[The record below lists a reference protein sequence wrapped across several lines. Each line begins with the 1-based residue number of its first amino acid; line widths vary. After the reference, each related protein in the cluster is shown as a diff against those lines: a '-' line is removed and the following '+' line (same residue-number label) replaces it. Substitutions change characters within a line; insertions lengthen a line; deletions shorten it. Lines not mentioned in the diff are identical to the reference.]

1 MKSKFLSVSKW
12 MVALLTISALSYA
25 FVIKPDAAEIG
36 KPAPNFK
43 LMDYQGKLHQLSDFK
58 GKVVVL
64 EWYNPECPFVVGHY
78 KTGNM
83 QKLQQTY
90 TEKGVVWLLINSSAE
105 GKQGHLT
112 KETAPGVLKENG
124 VKATN
129 LLFDHDGTVGKLY
142 GAKTTPHMYI
152 IDKDGIL
159 VYNGAIDDDNSTKGG
174 ANAKV
179 NYVAKALDE
188 ILSVKPVSTPTTKPY
203 GCSVKY
209 ANPQ

>member
-1 MKSKFLSVSKW
+1 MKISSVPK
-12 MVALLTISALSYA
+12 VVLALFALAAFGYAFSFKISA
-25 FVIKPDAAEIG
+25 VEIG
-36 KPAPNFK
+36 KPAPDFK
-43 LMDYQGKLHQLSDFK
+43 LMDYQGKMHQLSDFK
-58 GKVVVL
+58 GKIVVL

-90 TEKGVVWLLINSSAE
+90 TEKGVSWLLINSSAQ

-112 KETAPGVLKENG
+112 KETAPGVLKENQ

-129 LLFDHDGTVGKLY
+129 LLFDHDGTVGRLY
-142 GAKTTPHMYI
+142 EAKTTPHMYI
-152 IDKDGIL
+152 IDKNGIL

-188 ILSVKPVSTPTTKPY
+188 LLAGKPISTSTTKPY

-209 ANPQ
+209 ADKAQ

>member
-1 MKSKFLSVSKW
+1 MKVSSVPKLII
-12 MVALLTISALSYA
+12 ALFALAALGYAFSFKISA
-25 FVIKPDAAEIG
+25 VEIG
-36 KPAPNFK
+36 KPAPDFK
-43 LMDYQGKLHQLSDFK
+43 LMDYQGKMHQLSDFK
-58 GKVVVL
+58 GKIVVL

-90 TEKGVVWLLINSSAE
+90 TEKGVSWLLINSSAK

-112 KETAPGVLKENG
+112 KETAPGVLKENN

-129 LLFDHDGTVGKLY
+129 LLFDHDGTVGRLY
-142 GAKTTPHMYI
+142 EAKTTPHMYI
-152 IDKDGIL
+152 IDKNGIL

-188 ILSVKPVSTPTTKPY
+188 VLAGKPISTATTKPY

-209 ANPQ
+209 ADKAQ

>member
-1 MKSKFLSVSKW
+1 MKFSSVPKLII
-12 MVALLTISALSYA
+12 ALFALAALSYA
-25 FVIKPDAAEIG
+25 FSFKISAVEIG
-36 KPAPNFK
+36 KPAPDFK
-43 LMDYQGKLHQLSDFK
+43 LMDYQGKMHQLSDFK
-58 GKVVVL
+58 GKIVVL

-90 TEKGVVWLLINSSAE
+90 TEKGVSWLLINSSAQ

-112 KETAPGVLKENG
+112 KETAPGVLKENQ

-129 LLFDHDGTVGKLY
+129 LLFDHDGTVGRLY
-142 GAKTTPHMYI
+142 EAKTTPHMYI
-152 IDKDGIL
+152 IDKNGIL

-188 ILSVKPVSTPTTKPY
+188 LLAGKPISTPTTKPY

-209 ANPQ
+209 ADKAQ

>member
-1 MKSKFLSVSKW
+1 MKNLSILKWTLAVLLIAGGTAFKFFEPKAIEV
-12 MVALLTISALSYA
+12 
-25 FVIKPDAAEIG
+25 G

-43 LMDYQGKLHQLSDFK
+43 LMDYQGKMHQLSDFK

-90 TEKGVVWLLINSSAE
+90 TEKGVVWLLINSSAP

-112 KETAPGVLKENG
+112 KETAPGVLKENN

-129 LLFDHDGTVGKLY
+129 LLFDHDGTVGRLY
-142 GAKTTPHMYI
+142 EAKTTPHMYI

-159 VYNGAIDDDNSTKGG
+159 VYNGAIDDDVSTKGG

-188 ILSVKPVSTPTTKPY
+188 LLAGKPVTTATTKPY

-209 ANPQ
+209 ADKVQ